1 MIKHKDIADCKWSNC
16 DNCQQAHHPLLCDRP
31 RGSQA
36 VHKASYEEDN
46 REEEDNHD
54 EMDNTYFTM
63 KDGDN
68 FFATGEESN
77 ENQGGADGD
86 NGYNAAV

>member
-1 MIKHKDIADCKWSNC
+1 MQRIKHKDIAECKWS
-16 DNCQQAHHPLLCDRP
+16 NCQQAHHPLLCDKP
-31 RGSQA
+31 RVSQA
-36 VHKASYEEDN
+36 VLHAYYEEDN
-46 REEEDNHD
+46 GEDEEKHD
-54 EMDNTYFTM
+54 ETDDTYFTM

-86 NGYNAAV
+86 NE